1 MPPGLSFSLDKKPTE
16 VVTMAK
22 STLHATRRE
31 GGGKGVARKLRG
43 GGRVPAVLYGHG
55 DRTESLAVDAHEL
68 ELLLHHVNPENTLI
82 GLEIDGGTRADV
94 LIREI
99 QRHPW
104 RPEVQHVDFLLVHG
118 DETLKLDIPVRLIG
132 TPAGVRDEGGV
143 LDQVLYDLHVECLP
157 GNIPEA
163 AEVDISGL
171 AIGESVRVA
180 DISIPN
186 VTILMDG
193 ELPVASVLAPRV
205 AEAGV
210 DTDADAV
217 AEPEVLRGGA
227 KGGDEA

>member
-1 MPPGLSFSLDKKPTE
+1 
-16 VVTMAK
+16 MANA
-22 STLHATRRE
+22 TLKATKRD

-43 GGRVPAVLYGHG
+43 GGKVPAVLYGHG
-55 DRTESLAVDAHEL
+55 DRTEALAVDAHEL
-68 ELLLHHVNPENTLI
+68 DLLLHHVNPENTLI
-82 GLEIDGGTRADV
+82 GLEIDGTRADV

-118 DETLKLDIPVRLIG
+118 DEALKLDIPVRLVG
-132 TPAGVRDEGGV
+132 TPVGVRDEGGV

-157 GNIPEA
+157 GNIPDV

-171 AIGESVRVA
+171 GIGESVRVA

-193 ELPVASVLAPRV
+193 DLPVASVLAARV
-205 AEAGV
+205 HEEGVDAEA
-210 DTDADAV
+210 TETP
-217 AEPEVLRGGA
+217 AEPEVLRGGGKA
-227 KGGDEA
+227 DEE

>member
-1 MPPGLSFSLDKKPTE
+1 
-16 VVTMAK
+16 MANA
-22 STLHATRRE
+22 TLKATRRE

-43 GGRVPAVLYGHG
+43 GGQVPAVLYGHG

-68 ELLLHHVNPENTLI
+68 DLLLHHVNPENTLI
-82 GLEIDGGTRADV
+82 GLEIDGGSRADV

-118 DETLKLDIPVRLIG
+118 DEAIKLDVPVRLVG
-132 TPAGVRDEGGV
+132 TPVGVRDDGGV
-143 LDQVLYDLHVECLP
+143 LDQVLYDLHIECLP
-157 GNIPEA
+157 GHIPDA

-171 AIGESVRVA
+171 GIGESVRVA
-180 DISIPN
+180 DIQIPN

-193 ELPVASVLAPRV
+193 ELPVASVLAARV
-205 AEAGV
+205 HEEGVDAEAAE
-210 DTDADAV
+210 TT

-227 KGGDEA
+227 KADEE

>member
-1 MPPGLSFSLDKKPTE
+1 
-16 VVTMAK
+16 MANA
-22 STLHATRRE
+22 TLKATRRE

-43 GGRVPAVLYGHG
+43 GGQVPAVLYGHG

-68 ELLLHHVNPENTLI
+68 DLLLHHVNPENTLI
-82 GLEIDGGTRADV
+82 GLEIDGSRADV

-118 DETLKLDIPVRLIG
+118 DETLKLDIPVRLVG
-132 TPAGVRDEGGV
+132 TPAGVRDDGGV

-157 GNIPEA
+157 GNIPDA
-163 AEVDISGL
+163 AEVDISALG
-171 AIGESVRVA
+171 IGESVRVA

-193 ELPVASVLAPRV
+193 DLPVASVLAARV
-205 AEAGV
+205 HEEGV
-210 DTDADAV
+210 DAALAETP
-217 AEPEVLRGGA
+217 AEPEVLRGGGKA
-227 KGGDEA
+227 DEE